1 MEINKYIHKER
12 SDEMVWLKSLC
23 WGMGLALFAV
33 SFLGL
38 MNL

>member
-1 MEINKYIHKER
+1 MEINKYLYKEIP
-12 SDEMVWLKSLC
+12 DEVLWLKSFC
-23 WGMGLALFAV
+23 WGMGLALLTV